1 MTSVAILQPGY
12 LPWLGFFDQ
21 MASVDVFV
29 YYDDVQF
36 DKHGW
41 RNRNRIKVPN
51 GFAWLT
57 VPVLHKGKDK
67 PSVNEILI
75 DNSRD
80 WKRKHLLTLRQA
92 YARSPVAGR
101 YLQELEHL
109 LGQAWAGLAELDIA
123 AIGLMRTWLDV
134 RTRTERSSTLGIGGG
149 QSDRLLKI
157 CRHFGATTY
166 LSGAS
171 ARDYLDVRLF
181 EAEGVRVEWQ
191 TYEHPVYTQQHGPF
205 LPYLSALDLVLNEGT
220 RSPELF
226 KEQQQSRKKA

>member
-1 MTSVAILQPGY
+1 VTTVAILQPGY

-41 RNRNRIKVPN
+41 RNRNRIKVPS

-67 PSVNEILI
+67 PFVNEILI
-75 DNSRD
+75 DNGRD
-80 WKRKHLLTLRQA
+80 WKRKHLFTLKQA
-92 YARSPVAGR
+92 YARSPVAGP
-101 YLQELEHL
+101 YLQELELL
-109 LGQAWAGLAELDIA
+109 LGKTWTGLADLDIA
-123 AIGLMRTWLDV
+123 VIELMRKWLDI
-134 RTRTERSSTLGIGGG
+134 RTRTERSSALAVAGG
-149 QSDRLLKI
+149 QSDRLLNI

-171 ARDYLDVRLF
+171 AREYLDVGLF
-181 EAEGVRVEWQ
+181 EAHGVRVEWQ
-191 TYEHPVYTQQHGPF
+191 AYEHPVYTQQHGLF
-205 LPYLSALDLVLNEGT
+205 LPYLSAIDLVLNEGT
-220 RSPELF
+220 RGRDLF
-226 KEQQQSRKKA
+226 KQQQSGKSA